1 MAWRRAGPD
10 DRAGGL
16 RGSREADSLSNRCPT
31 GPGIRHPTGLPLQC
45 APSAAKCDHGPVP
58 DGLQIRELPDGGK
71 EFVLDDPAL
80 SFIRI
85 DDQSRLQFGD
95 TEMVIGI
102 PFTLE
107 LDGNVHHLDP
117 QRTDALGPLVALYP
131 STMRWLWTSVD
142 GELTAV
148 FEGGAK
154 V

>member
-1 MAWRRAGPD
+1 
-10 DRAGGL
+10 
-16 RGSREADSLSNRCPT
+16 
-31 GPGIRHPTGLPLQC
+31 
-45 APSAAKCDHGPVP
+45 VP

-107 LDGNVHHLDP
+107 IDGQVHHLDP
-117 QRTDALGPLVALYP
+117 HRWEALGPILGLYP
-131 STMRWLWTSVD
+131 GTMRWLWTTVD
-142 GELTAV
+142 GALTAV

-154 V
+154 VIVNPDTASKAWSVGSVYCMPGVSA

>member
-1 MAWRRAGPD
+1 MA
-10 DRAGGL
+10 
-16 RGSREADSLSNRCPT
+16 
-31 GPGIRHPTGLPLQC
+31 
-45 APSAAKCDHGPVP
+45 

-95 TEMVIGI
+95 TEVVIGI

-117 QRTDALGPLVALYP
+117 RRTDALGPLVALYP

-154 V
+154 VKVTPDAMSKAWSVGNVYCMPGAPV